1 MVSLEELKQIVL
13 MEHLTDAMLESLR
26 PHIDIL
32 HFVKEEVIF
41 KEGDKANRLYLLK
54 KGKVLLEKKMSEKTT
69 LYFGSIKEGYSFGW
83 SAMLDGGP
91 YTSRAICAEPCAVF
105 SLRRKTIIDL
115 MDKDHHLGYIFTQRI
130 LRVMKQ
136 RLDHRTDQFLRS
148 IVNQPDL
155 QNLF

>member
-13 MEHLTDAMLESLR
+13 MEHLTDAMLESVR

-32 HFVKEEVIF
+32 HFAQEEVIF
-41 KEGDKANRLYLLK
+41 KGGDKANRFYLLK
-54 KGKVLLEKKMSEKTT
+54 RGKVLLEKKLSEKIT
-69 LYFGSIKEGYSFGW
+69 LYLGSIKEGYSFGW
-83 SAMLDGGP
+83 SAIFDDGS
-91 YTSRAICAEPCAVF
+91 YTSHAICAEQCEVF
-105 SLRRKTIIDL
+105 SLRRKTILDL
-115 MDKDHHLGYIFTQRI
+115 MNKNHDLGYIFSQRL
-130 LRVMKQ
+130 LRVMKT

>member
-13 MEHLTDAMLESLR
+13 MGHLTDTMLESLR

-32 HFVKEEVIF
+32 RFAQEDVIF
-41 KEGDKANRLYLLK
+41 KEGDAANRFYLLK
-54 KGKVLLEKKMSEKTT
+54 RGKVLLEKKMSEQIT

-83 SAMLDGGP
+83 SAMLNGES
-91 YTSRAICAEPCAVF
+91 YTSYAICAEPCEVF

-115 MDKDHHLGYIFTQRI
+115 MENDHDLGYIFTQRI
-130 LRVMKQ
+130 LRVMKK
-136 RLDHRTDQFLRS
+136 RLDHRTNQFLRS

-155 QNLF
+155 QKLF

>member
-13 MEHLTDAMLESLR
+13 MRYLTDAMLENLR
-26 PHIDIL
+26 SHIDIL
-32 HFVKEEVIF
+32 HFVQEEVIF
-41 KEGDKANRLYLLK
+41 REGDKANRLYLLK
-54 KGKVLLEKKMSEKTT
+54 RGKVLLEKKMSEKIT
-69 LYFGSIKEGYSFGW
+69 LYVDSIKEGYSFGW

-91 YTSRAICAEPCAVF
+91 YTSHAICAEPCEVF

-115 MDKDHHLGYIFTQRI
+115 MNKNHDLGYIFTQRI
-130 LRVMKQ
+130 LRVMKN
-136 RLDHRTDQFLRS
+136 RLDHRTNQFLRS